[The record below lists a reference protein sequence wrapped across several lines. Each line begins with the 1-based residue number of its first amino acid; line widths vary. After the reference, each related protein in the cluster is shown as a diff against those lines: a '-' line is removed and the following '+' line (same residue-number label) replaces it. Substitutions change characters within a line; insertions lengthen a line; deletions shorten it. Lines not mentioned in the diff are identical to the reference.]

1 MNSVPL
7 KCLGV
12 MILAILATACSPSS
26 NGHIPLGKCDVKG
39 TYSINF
45 PRFDETAQQLAH
57 ASGCF
62 IETDLSRT
70 GAVHVNPVQGTMTIR
85 EAVSEAIKGT
95 SLTIVAQKPDT
106 ITVE

>member
-1 MNSVPL
+1 MYSVSL
-7 KCLGV
+7 KSLGV
-12 MILAILATACSPSS
+12 LMLAAACTSCSPSS
-26 NGHIPLGKCDVKG
+26 SGHISPGKCDIEG
-39 TYSINF
+39 TYHVNL

-70 GAVHVNPVQGTMTIR
+70 GAVHVNPVQGTMTLR
-85 EAVSEAIKGT
+85 EAVSDAIIGT
-95 SLTIVAQKPDT
+95 SLKIVAQKPDS